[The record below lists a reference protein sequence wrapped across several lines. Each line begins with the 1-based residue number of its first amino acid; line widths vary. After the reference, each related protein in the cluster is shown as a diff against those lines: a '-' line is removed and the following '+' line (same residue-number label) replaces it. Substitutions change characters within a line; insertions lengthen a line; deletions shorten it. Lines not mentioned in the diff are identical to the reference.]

1 MGQLNMSSEPW
12 WNSDPK
18 EGPRIRASRD
28 EWRELQVLKA
38 GPCRI
43 CGNGWKDGMAIGL
56 HHLVARSLLG
66 DDVPENL
73 VPLCGSG
80 TTGCHGKVEDRDP
93 EACSTLRKNLTAEEI
108 AYCLRKKGE
117 LWLDSRYPLV
127 PFMPVESLPGALTET
142 LHEGMEPGS
151 TCPTCERRIPHPKK
165 KTSPKSKVISY
176 RVPEEVQVEYQEV
189 LEAAA
194 THAGTIGKPFWQWQT
209 MNLALA
215 LLLQGPADPVN
226 ASEET

>member
-1 MGQLNMSSEPW
+1 MKGQLDMSSEPW
-12 WNSDPK
+12 WEGASPDPK
-18 EGPRIRASRD
+18 EGPRYRASRD

-108 AYCLRKKGE
+108 AYIGRKKGYD
-117 LWLDSRYPLV
+117 WLDGRYPEV
-127 PFMPVESLPGALTET
+127 PVKAPESPSNATEGVEEGPRPGET
-142 LHEGMEPGS
+142 CVGCG
-151 TCPTCERRIPHPKK
+151 RRVPHPKK
-165 KTSPKSKVISY
+165 SSSPKSRPISY
-176 RVPEEVQVEYQEV
+176 RVPEEHMDTHKEI

-194 THAGTIGKPFWQWQT
+194 RHAGVYDKPFW
-209 MNLALA
+209 MEKLATIGAA
-215 LLLQGPADPVN
+215 LILQGPANTFD
-226 ASEET
+226 AS